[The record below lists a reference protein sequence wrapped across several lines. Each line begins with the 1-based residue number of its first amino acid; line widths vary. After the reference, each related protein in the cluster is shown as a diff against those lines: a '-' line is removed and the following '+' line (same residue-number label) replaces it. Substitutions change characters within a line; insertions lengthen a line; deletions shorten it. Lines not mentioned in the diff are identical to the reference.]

1 MYVGGT
7 KLGKVAF
14 IGEAKFAP
22 GEWVGVELQEP
33 VGKNDGS
40 VGGVSYFKVCL
51 IKRTFFISK
60 EFLARGIRKAFMI
73 IFFYML
79 QCKPMHG
86 VFSRASRLTREKNA
100 ETAST
105 PVPERRKISS
115 RLPTSISPANSTKE
129 INKSRSVSPAG
140 IMTKKSNSQ

>member
-60 EFLARGIRKAFMI
+60 DPIFSPRDTEGIYDNIFLYASVQANAWCLFKSFQAYKRKKCRNF
-73 IFFYML
+73 
-79 QCKPMHG
+79 QHP
-86 VFSRASRLTREKNA
+86 
-100 ETAST
+100 ST
-105 PVPERRKISS
+105 
-115 RLPTSISPANSTKE
+115 
-129 INKSRSVSPAG
+129 
-140 IMTKKSNSQ
+140 

>member
-40 VGGVSYFKVCL
+40 VGGVSYFKVFL
-51 IKRTFFISK
+51 IEKMLVISK
-60 EFLARGIRKAFMI
+60 YYF
-73 IFFYML
+73 
-79 QCKPMHG
+79 
-86 VFSRASRLTREKNA
+86 
-100 ETAST
+100 
-105 PVPERRKISS
+105 
-115 RLPTSISPANSTKE
+115 
-129 INKSRSVSPAG
+129 
-140 IMTKKSNSQ
+140 

>member
-51 IKRTFFISK
+51 IER
-60 EFLARGIRKAFMI
+60 M
-73 IFFYML
+73 FFYL
-79 QCKPMHG
+79 KRSNPRYTEG
-86 VFSRASRLTREKNA
+86 NYDNIFLYASVQANA
-100 ETAST
+100 WCLFKSFQAYKRKKCRNFQHSST
-105 PVPERRKISS
+105 
-115 RLPTSISPANSTKE
+115 
-129 INKSRSVSPAG
+129 
-140 IMTKKSNSQ
+140 

>member
-51 IKRTFFISK
+51 IEKMLVISK
-60 EFLARGIRKAFMI
+60 YFNPRYTEGIYYNIFLYASVQANAWCLFKSFQAYKRKKCRNF
-73 IFFYML
+73 
-79 QCKPMHG
+79 QH
-86 VFSRASRLTREKNA
+86 S
-100 ETAST
+100 ST
-105 PVPERRKISS
+105 
-115 RLPTSISPANSTKE
+115 
-129 INKSRSVSPAG
+129 
-140 IMTKKSNSQ
+140 

>member
-33 VGKNDGS
+33 VGKNDGT

-51 IKRTFFISK
+51 I
-60 EFLARGIRKAFMI
+60 
-73 IFFYML
+73 
-79 QCKPMHG
+79 
-86 VFSRASRLTREKNA
+86 
-100 ETAST
+100 
-105 PVPERRKISS
+105 
-115 RLPTSISPANSTKE
+115 
-129 INKSRSVSPAG
+129 
-140 IMTKKSNSQ
+140 